1 MIGKTVGKYRVL
13 DRLGRGGMGTVYKAV
28 DETLDR
34 EVAIKVLNPDLGD
47 SDVLKRFRAEAV
59 TLARLNHPGIA
70 TLYELH
76 RQDDE
81 LLMVMEFV
89 RGETFHDLSERL
101 GPIAPPQAAHLCMQ
115 VLDALAHAHRAGVIH
130 RDLKPANLMVTDTGT
145 VKVMDFGI
153 ARVLG
158 AEHYTLGG
166 YMMGTPAFMAPEQV
180 LGREVDGRSDLYAV
194 GVVFYRLLS
203 AQLPFDG
210 DTAVAIIQKQV
221 AEPPTPIVSFIP
233 DLPAWCTGIVDRAL
247 QKAPSARFQSAE
259 QFRAALQ
266 AAVQPQ
272 TLGEL
277 PTLLTPTPP
286 GMALPWETGLAREST
301 RTTGTP
307 GGGRTSAGAAVA
319 TPPSQV
325 MTAITPAETML
336 AAGAAAAPTAPT
348 AAPKKEH
355 KTTTLVLGRTHLFAM
370 AALLVAVIAGMGALG
385 LAVFKRGTLQQQV
398 PFLGTLPQSTEPA
411 TEDPQAAQTPPVE
424 APSAPAPAPP
434 VVTGPVAATAGVGP
448 AKPTG
453 SSVPPPSPGTPKTAA
468 VPATLPAP
476 GPADPAAAKA
486 GRGAEPVPPAT
497 KAVAVPPVLFNDVR
511 VLVTDADNKG
521 RERQAV
527 LQLADGRV
535 SVVDRNGGGEIASI
549 RYSDVLGVFYSRSK
563 QPKWRDADGK
573 EVESKVDLG
582 RMGFFR
588 GDRNW
593 LILLTAGDPL
603 IIRLEDS
610 NLKAVLPAVQERT
623 GVEVK
628 R

>member
-1 MIGKTVGKYRVL
+1 
-13 DRLGRGGMGTVYKAV
+13 
-28 DETLDR
+28 
-34 EVAIKVLNPDLGD
+34 
-47 SDVLKRFRAEAV
+47 
-59 TLARLNHPGIA
+59 
-70 TLYELH
+70 
-76 RQDDE
+76 
-81 LLMVMEFV
+81 
-89 RGETFHDLSERL
+89 
-101 GPIAPPQAAHLCMQ
+101 
-115 VLDALAHAHRAGVIH
+115 
-130 RDLKPANLMVTDTGT
+130 
-145 VKVMDFGI
+145 
-153 ARVLG
+153 
-158 AEHYTLGG
+158 
-166 YMMGTPAFMAPEQV
+166 
-180 LGREVDGRSDLYAV
+180 
-194 GVVFYRLLS
+194 
-203 AQLPFDG
+203 
-210 DTAVAIIQKQV
+210 
-221 AEPPTPIVSFIP
+221 
-233 DLPAWCTGIVDRAL
+233 
-247 QKAPSARFQSAE
+247 
-259 QFRAALQ
+259 
-266 AAVQPQ
+266 
-272 TLGEL
+272 
-277 PTLLTPTPP
+277 
-286 GMALPWETGLAREST
+286 
-301 RTTGTP
+301 
-307 GGGRTSAGAAVA
+307 
-319 TPPSQV
+319 
-325 MTAITPAETML
+325 
-336 AAGAAAAPTAPT
+336 
-348 AAPKKEH
+348 
-355 KTTTLVLGRTHLFAM
+355 
-370 AALLVAVIAGMGALG
+370 
-385 LAVFKRGTLQQQV
+385 V

-424 APSAPAPAPP
+424 APSAAAPAPAPP

-448 AKPTG
+448 AKPTA

-573 EVESKVDLG
+573 EVESRVDLG